1 MYRYNAYISK
11 HLVHSTLLITFSLT
25 SIVWLTQALRFID
38 FIVNQGVS
46 ITIFLTLTTLLVPSL
61 VFMILPPAFFCAVL
75 FSYNKLKVES
85 ELVVMQAA
93 GLSNWKLAR
102 PALQVGA
109 VMMAVC
115 YFIAFYLQPVTYA
128 KFKDMQV
135 FLRNNYASI
144 LLQEGVFST
153 PVAGLTVF
161 IRERDKQNI
170 LHGILVHD
178 SRVAGSSVTMMAEE
192 GELVETPQGPRFLM
206 RNGNRQEVKD
216 GRLSFLNF
224 ASYALDISLYTN
236 TMSSRYIDPQEMY
249 VGDLLKADASVS
261 ESENNRRWAEGNQR
275 LIWPG
280 FIGCLTL
287 VALSVLL
294 SGQFNRRGHWQK
306 LLFACVAAAV
316 ILFASVGLRGSMSIN
331 PAMTVLAWLNLFVPS
346 AMAAWVIHGR
356 SLPNPLSL
364 VRRHA

>member
-11 HLVHSTLLITFSLT
+11 QLIHSTLLITLSLT

-46 ITIFLTLTTLLVPSL
+46 ITVFLTLTTLLVPSL
-61 VFMILPPAFFCAVL
+61 LFMILPPAFFCAVL
-75 FSYNKLKVES
+75 FTYNKLKVDS
-85 ELVVMQAA
+85 ELIVMQAA

-102 PALQVGA
+102 PALQVAA
-109 VMMAVC
+109 VVMALC
-115 YFIAFYLQPVTYA
+115 YFIAFYLQPVSYA

-161 IRERDKQNI
+161 IRERDKDNI

-178 SRVAGSSVTMMAEE
+178 SRTPDSSVTMMAEE
-192 GELVETPQGPRFLM
+192 GELVDTPQGPRFLM
-206 RNGNRQEVKD
+206 RNGNRQEIKD
-216 GRLSFLNF
+216 GKLSFLNF
-224 ASYALDISLYTN
+224 ASYALDISLYAN
-236 TMSSRYIDPQEMY
+236 DMSSRYIDPQEMY
-249 VGDLLKADASVS
+249 ITQLLVADEAMPK
-261 ESENNRRWAEGNQR
+261 EENNRRWAEGNQR

-280 FIGCLTL
+280 YVGCLTL

-306 LLFACVAAAV
+306 LLFACVATAV
-316 ILFASVGLRGSMSIN
+316 ILFASVGLRGSMSLN
-331 PAMTVLAWLNLFVPS
+331 PSLTIFAWLNLFVP
-346 AMAAWVIHGR
+346 AALAAWVIHGN
-356 SLPNPLSL
+356 SLPNPF
-364 VRRHA
+364 RKARAA